1 MYAWLVFGHSMK
13 PSTKNSNTNHAS
25 QWMEKKGG
33 GGHYN
38 GGMEHSFEDKLPFQ
52 KQSKVFNV

>member
-1 MYAWLVFGHSMK
+1 MK

-33 GGHYN
+33 GGGHYN

-52 KQSKVFNV
+52 KQFKVFNV